1 MSDRITESITGLN
14 DSVKDY
20 IQARLDLYKL
30 LLLKKTTQSMSFLFG
45 MLIVILLCT
54 LIILFA
60 GAAFTFWYGNTYGN
74 YLDGALMVMGFFVLI
89 SVFFIVFRKTFLT
102 SVFLKNISEIIYEE
116 NELEKK

>member
-1 MSDRITESITGLN
+1 MSDRISESIAGLN

-54 LIILFA
+54 LLLLFA
-60 GAAFTFWYGNTYGN
+60 GAAFIFWYGNTYGN
-74 YLDGALMVMGFFVLI
+74 YLEGTLIVVGIFLLI
-89 SVFFIVFRKTFLT
+89 SLLFIVFRKKILE

-116 NELEKK
+116 NKLEKK